1 MYKLFTRLEH
11 FNERHKNDY
20 LYALVSL
27 TSLNVAD
34 LWIETYFCS
43 ALEED
48 FTSQIM
54 QRQKF
59 VIAFNPDEW
68 AKVEK
73 PHVENVDR

>member
-1 MYKLFTRLEH
+1 M
-11 FNERHKNDY
+11 
-20 LYALVSL
+20 
-27 TSLNVAD
+27 
-34 LWIETYFCS
+34 TYFCS
-43 ALEED
+43 SLEED

-73 PHVENVDR
+73 PHVENYDR